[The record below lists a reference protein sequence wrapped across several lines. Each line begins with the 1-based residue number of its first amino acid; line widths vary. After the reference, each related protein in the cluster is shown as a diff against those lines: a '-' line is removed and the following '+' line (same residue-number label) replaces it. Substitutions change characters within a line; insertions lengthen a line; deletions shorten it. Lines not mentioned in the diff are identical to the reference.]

1 MALKN
6 NIHLNSRNQNTINV
20 FYLSIFHSIN
30 DAILILNKK
39 GEIIDAN
46 KTATKLLRKSFSAL
60 KKTPLT
66 SIFIRDNSNNC
77 FKLLQAIKSSK
88 NNFHCKNF
96 ITVNKVIYFPASIEL
111 TKFVSEFDSKNYFI
125 MEIKDISNQIIN
137 EVKER
142 NLIISAQEEE
152 RCRLSADLH
161 DSLGQEINAV
171 KTYVAVMGKMNSNEP
186 QFKEAID
193 ECTTI
198 LLKATKLIS
207 ELCFNLMPKSL
218 EKGNLLYAIEELV
231 VKLSKVYKV
240 KYNFP
245 NFDIKL
251 SKENQVN
258 LFRIIQE
265 FISNSIKHSECNT
278 ITIYIQE
285 TSKGLVIKLKDD
297 GKGFNIKTI
306 KKGNGIYNI
315 QSRLISIQTEYKFIS
330 TKNKGTELVIKF
342 SDQKN
347 KNTNSRRSQSSS

>member
-1 MALKN
+1 MALKHN
-6 NIHLNSRNQNTINV
+6 TNLKTVNQSKLSTY
-20 FYLSIFHSIN
+20 YLSIFHSMN

-46 KTATKLLRKSFSAL
+46 KAATKLLRKSFNTI
-60 KKTPLT
+60 KKTSLK
-66 SIFIRDNSNNC
+66 SLFIRDNSNNYD
-77 FKLLQAIKSSK
+77 KLIQILKASK
-88 NNFHCKNF
+88 NHFFCENF
-96 ITVNKVIYFPASIEL
+96 ITVNNVIFFPASLEL
-111 TKFVSEFDSKNYFI
+111 TKFTSEFDAQNYFI
-125 MEIKDISNQIIN
+125 MEIKDISSQIIN
-137 EVKER
+137 ELKEK

-152 RCRLSADLH
+152 RRRLSADLH

-171 KTYVAVMGKMNSNEP
+171 KTYVSVMGKMNSNEP

-193 ECTTI
+193 ECTAI

-245 NFDIKL
+245 NFDIKI

-278 ITIYIQE
+278 ITINIQE
-285 TSKGLVIKLKDD
+285 TNKGLVIKLKDD

-315 QSRLISIQTEYKFIS
+315 QSRLISIQTEYKFTS
-330 TKNKGTELVIKF
+330 NKDKGTELIIKF

-347 KNTNSRRSQSSS
+347 QNTTSRRPQSSS